1 MTEGELSQLMTTLVE
16 MHDLDDSSEVSESYK
31 EMSLVSMK
39 TYLPEQISSDVFV
52 EKILGFGSLESKEDR

>member
-16 MHDLDDSSEVSESYK
+16 MHDLDDSSEVSESCK

-39 TYLPEQISSDVFV
+39 TYLPEQISADVFM
-52 EKILGFGSLESKEDR
+52 EKILGFGSLESKDQ

>member
-16 MHDLDDSSEVSESYK
+16 MHDLDDSSEVSESCK